1 MRRRAFVG
9 AVSAAAAA
17 GGFPNVV
24 LGKGEP
30 IRLGI
35 IPPLTGGN
43 ALNGEE
49 GHDGAEFAVAQINAR
64 RGKVYDDRPFEL
76 VVEDATSDNQT
87 AVAAMNKLLT
97 ENVDAIALP
106 VLSTQIQAME
116 PLVKPAGIPWLTGGT
131 NVKNTLMGCESLFRF
146 RASDAITAS
155 ALVNFA
161 VSELKKTK
169 IAILTSSE
177 VFGVGGGDQC
187 EAALKRLNLQ
197 AVSRQSWPVG
207 AKDFTPEMLKIKQA
221 GADAIVV
228 YVQNPSDSALIFAA
242 LHQNSLGIPLIG
254 SPGLGD
260 VNAIA
265 TAGANANGNYA
276 ALDWIPSAKSEAFSA
291 DFAKVYHRQPAIGSG
306 EGWVY
311 SAVVCLADTY
321 RKIGTTDKVKTVAAL
336 HAIRDYQAM
345 MGTYDC
351 DADGNMLHEIG
362 IAQIVGGAPNSSK
375 RSEGSCGGLCFERS
389 ALDRR
394 PGDGLDLRARRAR
407 LRFDL
412 QRRRRR
418 QLRPGRLRDVSDVHR
433 DNVRAPSVALFGALV
448 HWQLPIVAVYAVAL
462 VLTVRFGAAL

>member
-1 MRRRAFVG
+1 MRRRRFAG
-9 AVSAAAAA
+9 SLSAALATAAA
-17 GGFPNVV
+17 GFPNVV

-49 GHDGAEFAVAQINAR
+49 GHDGAEFAVRTINAR
-64 RGKVYDDRPFEL
+64 PGKVYDDRPFEL

-97 ENVDAIALP
+97 DNVEAIALP

-116 PLVKPAGIPWLTGGT
+116 PLVKPTGTPWLTGGT

-146 RASDAITAS
+146 RASDAITA
-155 ALVNFA
+155 AGLVNFA
-161 VSELKKTK
+161 VTELKKSK

-177 VFGVGGGDQC
+177 VFGIGGGDQC

-197 AVSRQSWPVG
+197 AVSRQSWPIG

-221 GADAIVV
+221 GAEAIIV

-242 LHQNSLGIPLIG
+242 LHQNALGIPLIG

-291 DFAKVYHRQPAIGSG
+291 DFSKVYHRPPAIGSG

-321 RKIGTTDKVKTVAAL
+321 RKIGTTDKTKTVAAL
-336 HAIRDYQAM
+336 HAIRDYQSM
-345 MGTYDC
+345 MGTYSC
-351 DADGNMLHEIG
+351 DPEGNMLHEIG
-362 IAQIVGGAPNSSK
+362 IAQIVNGVPK
-375 RSEGSCGGLCFERS
+375 
-389 ALDRR
+389 
-394 PGDGLDLRARRAR
+394 
-407 LRFDL
+407 
-412 QRRRRR
+412 
-418 QLRPGRLRDVSDVHR
+418 
-433 DNVRAPSVALFGALV
+433 LV
-448 HWQLPIVAVYAVAL
+448 K
-462 VLTVRFGAAL
+462 TVKG

>member
-9 AVSAAAAA
+9 TLSATAAAAAA
-17 GGFPNVV
+17 GFPNIV

-30 IRLGI
+30 IRLGV

-49 GHDGAEFAVAQINAR
+49 GHDGAEFAVRTINAR
-64 RGKVYDDRPFEL
+64 AGKVYDDRPFEL

-116 PLVKPAGIPWLTGGT
+116 PLVKPTGTPWLTGGT
-131 NVKNTLMGCESLFRF
+131 NVKNTLLGCESLFRF
-146 RASDAITAS
+146 RASDALTA
-155 ALVNFA
+155 AGLVNFA
-161 VSELKKTK
+161 VGELKKSK
-169 IAILTSSE
+169 IAIMTSSE

-187 EAALKRLNLQ
+187 EIALKKLNMQ

-221 GADAIVV
+221 GADAVIV

-242 LHQNSLGIPLIG
+242 LHQNDLKLPLIG

-260 VNAIA
+260 ANAIA

-276 ALDWIPSAKSEAFSA
+276 AIDYIPSPATQAFSVA
-291 DFAKVYHRQPAIGSG
+291 FEKVYHRKPEVGSG

-311 SAVVCLADTY
+311 SAVLFLADVY
-321 RKIGTTDKVKTVAAL
+321 RKIGTTDKAKTVAAI
-336 HAIRDYQAM
+336 HATKDYSAM
-345 MGTYDC
+345 MGTYTC
-351 DADGNMLHEIG
+351 DADGNMLHELG
-362 IAQIVGGAPNSSK
+362 IAQIEN
-375 RSEGSCGGLCFERS
+375 GS
-389 ALDRR
+389 
-394 PGDGLDLRARRAR
+394 
-407 LRFDL
+407 
-412 QRRRRR
+412 
-418 QLRPGRLRDVSDVHR
+418 VK
-433 DNVRAPSVALFGALV
+433 LV
-448 HWQLPIVAVYAVAL
+448 K
-462 VLTVRFGAAL
+462 TVKG